1 MKRIFKISDEL
12 YIDLKNVVSIELKKE
27 KSQIEWVFESGEI
40 HYLTIPEKDIN
51 FKWNDLI
58 TAWTNLKDIVN

>member
-1 MKRIFKISDEL
+1 MRRIFKINEEL

-40 HYLTIPEKDIN
+40 HYQTIPEKDIN
-51 FKWNDLI
+51 SKWNDLI
-58 TAWTNLKDIVN
+58 TAWTNLKDIEN